1 MAKKTKINFPTRT
14 RQGDRYMICR
24 NSIPNGKYWKGT
36 LCDTWSKV
44 GKDTVAVLCSS
55 CVQKVVD
62 PPEFQSAYK
71 SKGFPRGWQFRKE
84 FVHKDGTVY
93 HKGVEQPKLKGTL
106 APTEINIDDKKKLT
120 KKEKQELKDQLLQ
133 QMVFVRGEIK
143 KARWKKDIRANQVK
157 LRKIERKLTKL
168 N

>member
-1 MAKKTKINFPTRT
+1 MAKKTSIVYPSRT
-14 RQGDRYMICR
+14 RQGQRYMVCR
-24 NSIPNGKYWKGT
+24 NSIPNGKYWKGN
-36 LCDTWSKV
+36 LCDTWTKV
-44 GKDTVAVLCSS
+44 GKDTTAVLCSS

-62 PPEFQSAYK
+62 PPEFRSTYK

-84 FVHKDGTVY
+84 FVHEDGTVY

-106 APTEINIDDKKKLT
+106 APTKIDTDDKKKLS

-133 QMVFVRGEIK
+133 QMVFVRGQLK
-143 KARWKKDIRANQVK
+143 KAKWKKDIRANQVEM
-157 LRKIERKLTKL
+157 RKIERKLKKL